1 MGQRVHVWCTYG
13 TAGLASLKRDQKR
26 TSTMTL
32 ETPKGWA
39 AANPHSPSRDGDP
52 STKTASERPRS
63 RRAKLT
69 LAMLKHALGQGQR
82 EPSIIFD
89 TELPGLA
96 LHVALK
102 RAFWTFTY
110 SPHGT
115 NPATGKR
122 WGSTRLELGEVAVT
136 TLPEAR
142 RLALTAKAAVKAGRD
157 PQREKAA
164 ARRSS
169 SSARGMARPAAA
181 TTGDALALYETAL
194 VTAPTETVRRK
205 SSEKTRKQAVA
216 YARKAV
222 RLMQAEG
229 APPDVID
236 ATGLRRMLDGL
247 SASDAERRHVFGGLQ
262 RFMAW
267 CCKRGLAAA
276 NPCNGFDRDERPK
289 PGKARDNAPDLKT
302 LRNVWRAVE
311 NEAPSIRDLLRFL
324 LLAPLRRDEAAG
336 LRWSETDLERG
347 WIRIDGDRMKNGE
360 PHELPLSAPALA
372 MLKARHEEW
381 SLRRSRAN
389 RGEARSHSPKTGAA
403 EQAEEIDALVF
414 PTPEAGEAL
423 QSWTRL
429 TARVRRAI
437 GHDALP
443 PDRQFRWHDIRRS
456 FVTHLADGSDEAAL
470 DAMLAHR
477 RKGVA
482 GVYQKQK
489 YLNRRPAIM
498 ARWAEMLT
506 GATSTA
512 SERTQD
518 GRGSDHASD
527 AVSNVVP
534 LRAAVGG

>member
-1 MGQRVHVWCTYG
+1 
-13 TAGLASLKRDQKR
+13 
-26 TSTMTL
+26 MTL
-32 ETPKGWA
+32 ERPKGRV
-39 AANPHSPSRDGDP
+39 PDPSRHR
-52 STKTASERPRS
+52 TRITFA
-63 RRAKLT
+63 T
-69 LAMLKHALGQGQR
+69 LKRALGEPR
-82 EPSIIFD
+82 EPSVTFD

-96 LHVALK
+96 LHVAPK
-102 RAFWTFTY
+102 RAFWSFTY

-122 WGSTRLELGEVAVT
+122 WGSTRLELGDVRVT

-157 PQREKAA
+157 PQREKMD
-164 ARRSS
+164 ARASS
-169 SSARGMARPAAA
+169 SSSRGTARPAAA
-181 TTGDALALYETAL
+181 TTSAALALYEAAL
-194 VTAPTETVRRK
+194 VTVPTETVRRK

-222 RLMQAEG
+222 RLLDSPSRDGRPSERPIAE
-229 APPDVID
+229 ALAPDVID
-236 ATGLRRMLDGL
+236 AAAVRRMLDSL
-247 SASDAERRHVFGGLQ
+247 DASDAERRHVFGGLQ
-262 RFMAW
+262 RFMSW
-267 CCKRGLAAA
+267 CCKRGLASA
-276 NPCNGFDRDERPK
+276 NPCDGLDRDERPK
-289 PGKARDNAPDLKT
+289 PGKARDNAPDIET

-311 NEAPSIRDLLRFL
+311 HEAPSIRSLVRFL
-324 LLAPLRRDEAAG
+324 LLTPLRIGEASG
-336 LRWSETDLERG
+336 LRWGEVDFTRG
-347 WIRIDGDRMKNGE
+347 WIRIDGARMKNGE
-360 PHELPLSAPALA
+360 PHELPLSEPALA
-372 MLKARHEEW
+372 ILKAREPSPSARQREGA
-381 SLRRSRAN
+381 SEP
-389 RGEARSHSPKTGAA
+389 RGSE
-403 EQAEEIDALVF
+403 LVF

-443 PDRQFRWHDIRRS
+443 ADRQFRWHDIRRS
-456 FVTHLADGSDEAAL
+456 FVTHLAEESDEAPL

-489 YLNRRPAIM
+489 YLSRRPAIM

-506 GATSTA
+506 GAARAVSA
-512 SERTQD
+512 SANDRPSHEK
-518 GRGSDHASD
+518 D